1 MSVISGPKLQDND
14 LLLYYDFYNKKK
26 SFIGKPITNQYAI
39 PTPVSNGDVTFA
51 INGTGTFK
59 RIYAGT
65 FGGYTIQPTDVVYR
79 YDLGTSGC
87 HYHGNSA
94 TITAGQYATFTFDYF
109 VSEDAGNY
117 PETNYLANME
127 NSGSGAGG
135 AAAAPNSLKGVWQTV
150 TFSSNAATSTGGI
163 NMYLYPGACNPSRLA
178 SSGYILYKNPQV
190 IFSSSTNDTAPY
202 ASGTRST
209 SQSVIDIAKKNTI
222 TLVGNP
228 TFNSN
233 SITIPNSN
241 SVYLELSN
249 PSAFRMGTNNFT
261 LSFWLKQLDNGAHVL
276 LEARDSN
283 LLGYLF
289 ILNYTSAGYISVF
302 LNHNSTQQPYYSNV
316 GTLTTGTVQ
325 NIVAV
330 VNRTDAKVYLYVN
343 GVLWDTITGIHAN
356 SISGTTGDMYRIGYD
371 RGGSTQNFEL
381 YSQMHFS
388 RALTTSEV
396 EEHFNNFRGRYGL

>member
-1 MSVISGPKLQDND
+1 MSVISGPKLIDSN
-14 LLLYYDFYNKKK
+14 LILYYDFYNPKK

-190 IFSSSTNDTAPY
+190 IFSSSTNDTAPFVQ
-202 ASGTRST
+202 GTRSNTQSLIDLTRNTNLT
-209 SQSVIDIAKKNTI
+209 SSSLTYNANGTFSFNGSSDLIIA
-222 TLVGNP
+222 P
-228 TFNSN
+228 EN
-233 SITIPNSN
+233 SIFNTQTPSVEVWIKTNALNQNGFWFEKGQVNTQYSLFQEGTNIVWRMNIGGITQLTATTASYISTSNWAQVVGTYTSGRRRLYINGALVNSDAQTGTIATNANGISIGAYGGFN
-241 SVYLELSN
+241 GARGYYYNGSIGAVKIYNKELSADEV
-249 PSAFRMGTNNFT
+249 S
-261 LSFWLKQLDNGAHVL
+261 
-276 LEARDSN
+276 
-283 LLGYLF
+283 
-289 ILNYTSAGYISVF
+289 
-302 LNHNSTQQPYYSNV
+302 
-316 GTLTTGTVQ
+316 
-325 NIVAV
+325 
-330 VNRTDAKVYLYVN
+330 
-343 GVLWDTITGIHAN
+343 
-356 SISGTTGDMYRIGYD
+356 
-371 RGGSTQNFEL
+371 QNFD
-381 YSQMHFS
+381 
-388 RALTTSEV
+388 AI
-396 EEHFNNFRGRYGL
+396 RGRFNI